1 MQFASEITE
10 NNLLSMDAP
19 KEQSSYIKVLGVG
32 GAGTNAVNHMFN
44 CGIQGVDFIVCN
56 TDQSSLDNSPVLNKI
71 KIGEGGLGAGN
82 NPEKA
87 RIAAEAAEEEIKSHL
102 EHNTRMLFITAGMG
116 GGTGTGASPVIAR
129 FAKEVKI
136 ATTEEQILVIGVV
149 TLPFSF
155 EGRRRKT
162 QALEGIS
169 KLREEVDAIITI
181 NTDKLREYGN
191 LTMDNAFT
199 MADDILLTAAKGISE
214 MMTVTGRTRVD
225 FRDVQ
230 SVMQKSGVALMG
242 TGVAEGE
249 NRALEAIQ
257 AATTSK
263 LLNDDDI
270 SKTKNILLYFL
281 SSETN
286 QLRMEEM
293 DIIVN
298 YIQQATNPDV
308 DYIWGTGVDN
318 SLGDKLSI
326 TLVATGFEAK
336 TPEVS
341 GIRSPLPLG
350 GTTPTQNGQQP
361 TQTSSQTNVPTR
373 VDVPQITQTVEQQTT
388 QVSQPEPVALSAPK
402 PEKIVHVFPLPEE
415 PIVDTQTQAP
425 TTATTDTKIT
435 GMWQPTQVAV
445 KPQPLPQTHS
455 QQTMVKEPIVV
466 SQPEPEVTT
475 DINKIFAHPTG
486 FQSVSDDERMER
498 MKAVREMLNS
508 EAGIEKL
515 IASSPLEIENM
526 NFSQEFSQANKSSSF
541 SISQDG
547 TLKYGTNPSLNACV
561 D

>member
-1 MQFASEITE
+1 MEELMQFASEITE

-87 RIAAEAAEEEIKSHL
+87 RVAAEAAEEEIKSHL

-116 GGTGTGASPVIAR
+116 GGTGTGASPIIAR

-136 ATTEEQILVIGVV
+136 ATTEEQILVVAVV

-155 EGRRRKT
+155 EGRRRKQ
-162 QALEGIS
+162 QAQEGIL

-281 SSETN
+281 SSESN

-336 TPEVS
+336 PPQQPVERGHDKIPLPTPTHPQNTPISQPPKIDDIIEVS
-341 GIRSPLPLG
+341 QV
-350 GTTPTQNGQQP
+350 TQSVVQQP
-361 TQTSSQTNVPTR
+361 P
-373 VDVPQITQTVEQQTT
+373 
-388 QVSQPEPVALSAPK
+388 QVSQTEEPAQISQES
-402 PEKIVHVFPLPEE
+402 EKIVHVLPITEE
-415 PIVDTQTQAP
+415 PIVDTQTQ
-425 TTATTDTKIT
+425 TIVTTDTKLT
-435 GMWQPTQVAV
+435 GIWQQSSVAV
-445 KPQPLPQTHS
+445 NPQPLPQS
-455 QQTMVKEPIVV
+455 QPQQIMVKEPVV
-466 SQPEPEVTT
+466 EVQSTPEVTT
-475 DINKIFAHPTG
+475 DINKIFVNTG
-486 FQSVSDDERMER
+486 FQNISDDERMER
-498 MKAVREMLNS
+498 MRAVREMLNS

-515 IASSPLEIENM
+515 IATSPLEIETM
-526 NFSQEFSQANKSSSF
+526 NFNQEFSQANKSSSF
-541 SISQDG
+541 SITSDG
-547 TLKYGTNPSLNACV
+547 DLKYGANPSLHACV